1 MASRFTHP
9 RTATVLA
16 AAALFSTIAYSAP
29 DEVTADGLGEAQ
41 MCVPLRQ
48 IDDSRVID
56 DKTILLKMVTGPIY
70 KRIDL
75 AYDCSGLKDEGAF
88 ASATSIS
95 QLCQHDILRVKQEPV
110 GSQCIVSR
118 IVNIDE
124 GEAKALLA
132 GRKK

>member
-1 MASRFTHP
+1 MASRLMAPMTSAVF
-9 RTATVLA
+9 A
-16 AAALFSTIAYSAP
+16 AGILFSVGAYGAA
-29 DEVTADGLGEAQ
+29 DEVTPGGLGEAE

-56 DKTILLKMVTGPIY
+56 DKTILIKMVGGPLY

-95 QLCQHDILRVKQEPV
+95 QLCRNDILRVKQEPI
-110 GSQCIVSR
+110 GSQCIISR

-124 GEAKALLA
+124 GEAKVLLA